1 MRPDSVAWE
10 RAAEV
15 REAAQGWRRVGAIDA
30 STEQAIRE
38 AYPDPCITPSAVWR
52 VLTACMGAAVVSCTF
67 GALSLAFRPDRAGL

>member
-30 STEQAIRE
+30 PTEQAIRE

-52 VLTACMGAAVVSCTF
+52 VLTAGMVTDQIGRASC
-67 GALSLAFRPDRAGL
+67 RERV